1 MSKLRDSFEESAED
15 YLRSRSEYPNE
26 MIDDI
31 IETAQLSPTSRV
43 LDIGCG
49 SGQAT
54 MEFVS
59 RGYQVVAIDLAM
71 SALNYLAERC
81 TDSANVKFVHST
93 LEDFQTDCVFDLI
106 ISAQAFH
113 WLDPNLASVRI
124 KELLQSSGHVMLF
137 WHMQDVIPTSPQAIL
152 YQLGSMHFGSFP
164 LMNPPEY
171 SREFL
176 DSMALILCKD
186 DKIGDLQVSEYPW
199 VQIYDKSMFV
209 SLFHSWSKY
218 VMLPDSTKVRVDA
231 EFEDYLDSLNGDP
244 AIRYRTCLIH
254 ARKLAS

>member
-26 MIDDI
+26 MIEDI

-59 RGYQVVAIDLAM
+59 RGYQVVAIDPAM

-81 TDSANVKFVHST
+81 TDRANVKFVHST
-93 LEDFQTDCVFDLI
+93 FEDFQTDCVFDLV

-113 WLDPNLASVRI
+113 WLDPNLASGRM
-124 KELLQSSGHVMLF
+124 KQLLQSSGHVMLF

-152 YQLGSMHFGSFP
+152 YQLGLKHFDSFP

-171 SREFL
+171 SLEFL
-176 DSMALILCKD
+176 DSMVQILCKD
-186 DKIGDLQVSEYPW
+186 DKIGDVQVSEYPW
-199 VQIYDKSMFV
+199 VQAYDKSMFV

-218 VMLPDSTKVRVDA
+218 VMLPDLTKERIDN
-231 EFEDYLDSLNGDP
+231 ELDQYLDSLTGDP
-244 AIRYRTCLIH
+244 VIRYRTCLIH
-254 ARKLAS
+254 AQKLAF